1 MQRLLIA
8 TFILALAIGCKS
20 PYELVRTGPIYP
32 PLAKDSEVKI
42 IGWQRPDS
50 YEQVG
55 IVDVGEYTLDRRIS
69 IAKQVARETGGDII
83 MPKISADPEETKKP
97 GFLLQSFIILR
108 EKKSPSL
115 AAAGP
120 DLAIAPSTIPEKDEK
135 SAIQPAAEPKKDY
148 SKLPRAQ
155 FRILLSEISMLKGS
169 QFQGSLYPVKYYTI
183 PQSLKS
189 VGAAERQLLMLSTR
203 DGEKQVLLFVPK
215 EKSRDFRKMIQ
226 NKRILNFVYTPL
238 TVYRGKYPVLDY
250 VDTIEK

>member
-1 MQRLLIA
+1 LPGKPGGYHHA
-8 TFILALAIGCKS
+8 EDIG
-20 PYELVRTGPIYP
+20 
-32 PLAKDSEVKI
+32 
-42 IGWQRPDS
+42 RP
-50 YEQVG
+50 
-55 IVDVGEYTLDRRIS
+55 RRDQK
-69 IAKQVARETGGDII
+69 A
-83 MPKISADPEETKKP
+83 

-135 SAIQPAAEPKKDY
+135 RPSSPPPNQRRTTPNCRARSSGSAFGDIDAE
-148 SKLPRAQ
+148 
-155 FRILLSEISMLKGS
+155 GS